1 MTLKKNCAEW
11 NRKLTK
17 CKVNRCDQYDARQRL
32 KRLVNFIHFFFSLK
46 FRKDNFRE
54 DQANEYTTLKKDL
67 EITTKNCRIL
77 SFKLKK
83 SERKIEQ
90 LEVEKQ
96 SSAPAALISQIK
108 QLEEE
113 LKISNDRLQQ
123 MQVCTPCNHVD
134 LLF

>member
-1 MTLKKNCAEW
+1 MNRLQDSIYFSTLNSARSTHPKSNC
-11 NRKLTK
+11 
-17 CKVNRCDQYDARQRL
+17 CYFRCY
-32 KRLVNFIHFFFSLK
+32 FFLLPI
-46 FRKDNFRE
+46 DNFRE

-67 EITTKNCRIL
+67 EVTTKNCRIL

-90 LEVEKQ
+90 LETEKQ

-123 MQVCTPCNHVD
+123 MQVCVPTPIQFFVIGIN
-134 LLF
+134 

>member
-1 MTLKKNCAEW
+1 MLHS
-11 NRKLTK
+11 
-17 CKVNRCDQYDARQRL
+17 D
-32 KRLVNFIHFFFSLK
+32 S
-46 FRKDNFRE
+46 FRE

-67 EITTKNCRIL
+67 EVTTKNCRIL

-83 SERKIEQ
+83 SDRKIEQ

-123 MQVCTPCNHVD
+123 MQVCSAICFLCVCLSISSAMLHTFTD
-134 LLF
+134 RS

>member
-1 MTLKKNCAEW
+1 MVLNPNDSHLHCPYPFLSHPT
-11 NRKLTK
+11 
-17 CKVNRCDQYDARQRL
+17 
-32 KRLVNFIHFFFSLK
+32 
-46 FRKDNFRE
+46 DNFRE

-67 EITTKNCRIL
+67 EVTTKNCRIL

-90 LEVEKQ
+90 LEAEKQ

-123 MQVCTPCNHVD
+123 MQVCRV
-134 LLF
+134 